1 MMIGSP
7 VLHFPGM
14 EARIKRTRCAVLD
27 LKKGPLVLI
36 SCLMEGERKWLSLY
50 PINLHENVVR
60 SIKHCTILA
69 AKVLEERGLLSVGVE
84 AGRNFESTTESCS
97 VFHSSPPTF
106 HVKTG
111 RSWRTLSQLLNL
123 SFRAH
128 PHVPK
133 LILLPDMLLEK
144 LLVLDSKLFLLFIKW
159 LLIIARF

>member
-1 MMIGSP
+1 MLIGSP

-14 EARIKRTRCAVLD
+14 EASIKRTRCAVLD

-69 AKVLEERGLLSVGVE
+69 AKLLEERGLLSVGVE

-97 VFHSSPPTF
+97 VFHSSP
-106 HVKTG
+106 
-111 RSWRTLSQLLNL
+111 S
-123 SFRAH
+123 
-128 PHVPK
+128 HVPCKNWQK
-133 LILLPDMLLEK
+133 LENIESAAQSFIPRPPPR
-144 LLVLDSKLFLLFIKW
+144 SKID
-159 LLIIARF
+159 IASRYASGEAIGS